1 MKKKRTFQPIL
12 VFIAIGFLLYG
23 SYAVCTSVSQKKY
36 KRAEISENDK
46 EINLLKKDVERLEEE
61 ISESDTTQY
70 IEKVARE
77 DFGMVKPREII
88 YVDKDK
94 RSNNSNLQEISE

>member
-23 SYAVCTSVSQKKY
+23 SYALCTSVSQKKY

-46 EINLLKKDVERLEEE
+46 EINV
-61 ISESDTTQY
+61 
-70 IEKVARE
+70 RE
-77 DFGMVKPREII
+77 NIKLDNWFIKWMDIYKYQTIRENTKL
-88 YVDKDK
+88 YY
-94 RSNNSNLQEISE
+94 